1 MTNESAG
8 FVAGVLLAT
17 DDRERYG
24 RGSAGHGCGGV
35 PVARSSLT
43 TQSCFATRKE
53 GYCYNDTG
61 AGLSIKC
68 VCMSF
73 SSIISVVFTFTRANV
88 SILTFLFVFYFNH
101 CRMGRLLR
109 FS

>member
-1 MTNESAG
+1 MRVG
-8 FVAGVLLAT
+8 
-17 DDRERYG
+17 
-24 RGSAGHGCGGV
+24 AGHGCGA
-35 PVARSSLT
+35 PVARAHYTVAVVFRLS
-43 TQSCFATRKE
+43 KE

-61 AGLSIKC
+61 TGLSIKC

-88 SILTFLFVFYFNH
+88 SILTFSFVFSFNH
-101 CRMGRLLR
+101 CRMGRRLR